1 MSGCIILVV
10 LLLLLLWDLGLSGAG
25 RWMDGNM
32 GLCVYGSHAW
42 RCFAGKFI
50 VLFTVFDIYISW
62 LHRLDCESEVNVF
75 SVGYL

>member
-1 MSGCIILVV
+1 
-10 LLLLLLWDLGLSGAG
+10 
-25 RWMDGNM
+25 MDGNM